1 VGHVACM
8 EQIRNAYKILVV
20 NHARPRR
27 TKMGREIGCE
37 CVDWMH
43 LAQDKD
49 ELQTLVNTVE
59 HLGSIKGQ

>member
-37 CVDWMH
+37 CVDWIH
-43 LAQDKD
+43 LAQDP
-49 ELQTLVNTVE
+49 
-59 HLGSIKGQ
+59 

>member
-1 VGHVACM
+1 
-8 EQIRNAYKILVV
+8 
-20 NHARPRR
+20 
-27 TKMGREIGCE
+27 
-37 CVDWMH
+37 VDWMH